1 MALFN
6 QNRDRFYTI
15 QDTKLVSVTTVLNI
29 VAKDA
34 LPPWYAR
41 QERNLIITSLRE
53 ALAEKAPGDVVQV
66 DNLVETVERIAGK
79 KKAGDREKAKAAK
92 RGKTAHT
99 AIECA
104 LRGDTMP
111 PLTDADQRLFDAWW
125 TWWKATGFV
134 VLDVEKV
141 VFDMTLGYAGTM
153 DVRAK
158 HNKHGI
164 VVLDWKSGKNIYSEA
179 YLQNVAYR
187 AAGKTMGLDSDMG
200 AVIRLTY
207 DGPVVGVCDDNKHT
221 MKDFEAALNL
231 WTWRHRNERN

>member
-6 QNRDRFYTI
+6 KNRDRFYTI

-41 QERNLIITSLRE
+41 QERNLIIASLKE
-53 ALAEKAPGDVVQV
+53 AFPEFGRDAGT
-66 DNLVETVERIAGK
+66 LVEAVERIAGK

-104 LRGDTMP
+104 LRGDTLP
-111 PLTDADQRLFDAWW
+111 PLTADDQRLFDAWW
-125 TWWKATGFV
+125 KWWKGTQFE

-141 VFDMTLGYAGTM
+141 VFDMELGYAGTM
-153 DVRAK
+153 DGRLK
-158 HNKHGI
+158 HPKYGI
-164 VVLDWKSGKNIYSEA
+164 VVPDWKSGKRIYNEA
-179 YLQNVAYR
+179 MLQNVAYR
-187 AAGKTMGLDSDMG
+187 KAANKMGLENNMG
-200 AVIRLTY
+200 IIVRLTY
-207 DGPVVGVCDDNKHT
+207 DAPEIAVVDDSKHT
-221 MKDFEAALNL
+221 MADFEHALGL
-231 WTWRHRNERN
+231 WNWRHRNEAASSD